1 MTQQI
6 NIQIPAQ
13 ALSVPLPA
21 LLSLMAAEQ
30 VKAPSLVLPAEFGAE
45 LQGGFYAG
53 PHWEDGKLVHLIG
66 TPESLGDEDWD
77 DSKTAAAE
85 YRGGGFADWFLPSR
99 EQLEIARIY
108 AQDKFE
114 KARHWTSTPYVS
126 GFAWAVGFEDGSVF
140 INDRL
145 SEFRVRP
152 FRRLSI

>member
-21 LLSLMAAEQ
+21 LLSLMATEQ
-30 VKAPSLVLPAEFGAE
+30 VKSPPLALPAEFGAE

-66 TPESLGDEDWD
+66 ANESLGDEDWD
-77 DSKTAAAE
+77 DAKAGAE
-85 YRGGGFADWFLPSR
+85 NYLGGGFSDWFLPNR
-99 EQLEIARIY
+99 DQLQIARIY
-108 AQDKFE
+108 AQDKFD
-114 KARHWTSTPYVS
+114 KVWHWSSTPYGECNAWSVAFEYGRTDVS
-126 GFAWAVGFEDGSVF
+126 H
-140 INDRL
+140 RYC
-145 SEFRVRP
+145 EFRVRP